1 MPGLLLGTGWLPD
14 TLALGRYYTEVLDL
28 SYLLGQLAD
37 DPFAARYKVGRCPA
51 SVSAPSPAV
60 LTTPTA
66 AARAFTCRLSRD
78 KSCCPRLHLLS

>member
-51 SVSAPSPAV
+51 SVCATNIAV
-60 LTTPTA
+60 
-66 AARAFTCRLSRD
+66 RAFTCRLD
-78 KSCCPRLHLLS
+78 HANCCCPRLHLPS